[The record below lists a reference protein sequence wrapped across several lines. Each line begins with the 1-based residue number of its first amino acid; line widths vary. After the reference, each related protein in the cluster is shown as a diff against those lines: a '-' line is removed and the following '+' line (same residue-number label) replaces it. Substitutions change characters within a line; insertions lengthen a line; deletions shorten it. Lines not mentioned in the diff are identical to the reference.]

1 VSLTILSVAY
11 TLAAAGPDAAGGSE
25 QVLTQLDGALV
36 AAGHRSLVV
45 ALGGS
50 AVSGTLLDV
59 PAPAGELTPETAR
72 VVQALFRG
80 RIAEA
85 LRRFPVD
92 LVHLHGID
100 FHQVLPP
107 PGPPVLVTLHLPPS
121 WYPEAALRAER
132 PGTWFNCV
140 SAAQQAACPSG
151 LRLVPPIANGV
162 PVDRLA
168 ARHAKRAFVVALGR
182 MCPEKGFHLAL
193 DAARAAEVPMLLA
206 GEVFRYAA
214 HQRYFREEIAP
225 RLDGRRRF
233 VGPVGFAAK
242 RRLLTAARALL
253 VPSLAAETSSLVA
266 MEALACGT
274 PVIAFAS
281 GALPDI
287 VEHGRTGFIVGNAE
301 EMARAIRRVGE
312 IDPATCRET
321 ARHRFSVERMTR
333 EYLVLYDKL
342 ARGEA
347 VRDGRAA

>member
-45 ALGGS
+45 ALAGS

-59 PAPAGELTPETAR
+59 PAPSGELTPETAGAAE
-72 VVQALFRG
+72 ALFRD

-85 LRRFPVD
+85 LARFPVD

-100 FHQVLPP
+100 FHEVLPP

-121 WYPEAALRAER
+121 WYTEAALRTER
-132 PGTWFNCV
+132 PATWFNCV
-140 SAAQQAACPSG
+140 STTQQAACPP
-151 LRLVPPIANGV
+151 LRLVGPIANGV

-168 ARHAKRAFVVALGR
+168 ARHAKREFVLALGR
-182 MCPEKGFHLAL
+182 ICPEKGLHLAL
-193 DAARAAEVPMLLA
+193 DAAREAEVPMLLA
-206 GEVFRYAA
+206 GEVFRYSA

-225 RLDGRRRF
+225 RLDRRRRF
-233 VGPVGFAAK
+233 LGPVGFAAK
-242 RRLLTAARALL
+242 RQLLTAARALL
-253 VPSLAAETSSLVA
+253 VPSLVAETSSLVA

-274 PVIAFAS
+274 PVIAFES

-287 VEHGRTGFIVGNAE
+287 VEHGRTGFIVGDAE
-301 EMARAIRRVGE
+301 EMARAIQRVGE
-312 IDPATCRET
+312 IDPATCRAT
-321 ARHRFSVERMTR
+321 ARRRFSVERMTH
-333 EYLVLYDKL
+333 EYLVLYEKL
-342 ARGEA
+342 ASGEA